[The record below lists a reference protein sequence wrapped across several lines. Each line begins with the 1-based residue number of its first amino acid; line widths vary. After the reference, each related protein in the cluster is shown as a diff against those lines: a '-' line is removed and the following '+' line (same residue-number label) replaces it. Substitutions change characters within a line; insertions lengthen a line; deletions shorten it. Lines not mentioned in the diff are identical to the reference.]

1 MELRN
6 RATGAIITDSQL
18 RAELPN
24 TSLPKV
30 LTPAILDELG
40 YDPILEGAQATVTGP
55 YQYSQRAGIEE
66 INGQWFTKYIAGP
79 VFTDYQ
85 GEDGNTITAAQQ
97 DADYRA
103 RKDEEQAKAVRTE
116 RNKKLLESDWRVTY
130 EVEKA
135 TIDNLGIQFPL
146 VWSNYR
152 QALRDI
158 PTQSGFP
165 WQIDWPVEPS

>member
-6 RATGAIITDSQL
+6 RATGAIITDTQL

-40 YDPILEGAQATVTGP
+40 YDPILEGPQAAVTGP

-66 INGQWFTKYIAGP
+66 INGQWFTKYIVGP

-85 GEDGNTITAAQQ
+85 DEDGNTITAAQQ
-97 DADYRA
+97 EADYRA
-103 RKDEEQAKAVRTE
+103 RKDEEQAKAVRTD
-116 RNKKLLESDWRVTY
+116 RNKRLADCDWTQLSDAPVDAAPW
-130 EVEKA
+130 A
-135 TIDNLGIQFPL
+135 T
-146 VWSNYR
+146 YR
-152 QALRDI
+152 QALRDV
-158 PTQSGFP
+158 TSQAGFP
-165 WQIDWPVEPS
+165 WEITWPEEPS